1 MNYNIFKKLKKL
13 YSVLSKKERGIIF
26 VSLFLVFIS
35 SAYLGTSHYLKNT
48 VEAPA
53 HGGEYIE
60 GMVGQ
65 PRFINPVLCQ
75 TSDIDSDLSALIY
88 SSLLKLN
95 SEGKLINDIAENY
108 EVSDDGLEYIFYIK
122 KDIKWH
128 DKKELTVDDI
138 IFTIQTIQNG
148 DFNSPLQTN
157 WRGIRTEKIDDY
169 TIRFILKNAYSP
181 FLNNLTFGILPK
193 HLWEF
198 TEVSNFPLTEY
209 NLTPI
214 GTGYY
219 KFKQFTK
226 DREGKI
232 SSIELVANENYYS
245 EVPFISRLT
254 FKFFKTEEDTIAA
267 FNRKEIK
274 GINYL
279 SPRNKKRI
287 IDLDK
292 TTLHKLHLPRYF
304 AVFFNQTKSK
314 ALSDKTV
321 RLALSYA
328 LDKDKMINEI
338 LNGEGSRA
346 ETPIP
351 PQLLGYNPNTKIYDH
366 AEEHAGNILT
376 AEGWIDSDEDGI
388 REKKQGQDEEEEII
402 KLEFTLVTTDWPEL
416 IESAKMLQ
424 EMWGKIGARVEIKT
438 IQASE
443 LKNDY
448 IKPREY
454 EALLF
459 GEILNYDPDPF
470 AFWHSSQKKESG
482 LNLSLY
488 DNLEVDKLLEEARQ
502 ETDQEIR
509 AEKYR
514 KFQELVTEDIP
525 VIFLYSPNY
534 LYLHN
539 NSVQGVELN
548 NIVIPSN
555 RFNGIE
561 NWFVKT
567 MRLWK

>member
-1 MNYNIFKKLKKL
+1 MN
-13 YSVLSKKERGIIF
+13 KKERGIVF
-26 VSLFLVFIS
+26 VLLILVFIS
-35 SAYLGTSHYLKNT
+35 GAYLGVSYYFENT
-48 VEAPA
+48 AEAPA
-53 HGGEYIE
+53 YGGEYIE

-88 SSLLKLN
+88 SSLLKLDN
-95 SEGKLINDIAENY
+95 EGRLVNDIAKNY
-108 EVSDDGLEYIFYIK
+108 EVEEDGLSYIFYIK
-122 KDIKWH
+122 EGIKWH
-128 DKKELTVDDI
+128 DEKELTVDDL

-148 DFNSPLQTN
+148 DFNSPLQTS
-157 WRGIRTEKIDDY
+157 WKGIRTEKIDDY

-214 GTGYY
+214 GAGYY

-232 SSIELVANENYYS
+232 SSIELVANENYHS
-245 EVPFISRLT
+245 KVPFISKLT
-254 FKFFKTEEDTIAA
+254 FKFFKTEEDAIAA

-287 IDLDK
+287 IDIDK
-292 TTLHKLHLPRYF
+292 TNLYRLHLPRYF
-304 AVFFNQTKSK
+304 AIFFNQTKSK

-328 LDKDKMINEI
+328 VNKNRMIEEI
-338 LNGEGSRA
+338 LDGEGNA
-346 ETPIP
+346 AQTPIP
-351 PQLLGYNPNTKIYDH
+351 PQLLGYNPETKIYDY
-366 AEEHAGNILT
+366 AEEHAKNILET
-376 AEGWIDSDEDGI
+376 AGWVDSDEDGI
-388 REKKQGQDEEEEII
+388 REKKQEDEEEEI

-424 EMWGKIGARVEIKT
+424 EMWEKIGARVEIKN

-514 KFQELVTEDIP
+514 KFQELVVEDIP
-525 VIFLYSPNY
+525 AIFLYSPNY
-534 LYLHN
+534 LYLHI
-539 NSVQGVELN
+539 NSVQGVDLY

-561 NWFVKT
+561 EWYVKT
-567 MRLWK
+567 KRVWK

>member
-1 MNYNIFKKLKKL
+1 L
-13 YSVLSKKERGIIF
+13 
-26 VSLFLVFIS
+26 LFLVLIS
-35 SAYLGTSHYLKNT
+35 GAYLTGSHYFKNT
-48 VEAPA
+48 TEAPA
-53 HGGEYIE
+53 YDGEYTE

-95 SEGKLINDIAENY
+95 SEGELVNDITENY
-108 EVSDDGLEYIFYIK
+108 EVGEDGLSYVFYIK
-122 KDIKWH
+122 KGIKWH
-128 DKKELTVDDI
+128 DEKELTVDDL

-148 DFNSPLQTN
+148 DFNSPLQTS
-157 WRGIRTEKIDDY
+157 WRGIRTEKIDAH

-214 GTGYY
+214 GTGSY

-226 DREGKI
+226 DRDGKI
-232 SSIELVANENYYS
+232 SSIKLEVNENYYS
-245 EVPFISRLT
+245 KVPFISKLT
-254 FKFFKTEEDTIAA
+254 FKFFKAEEDAVAA

-287 IDLDK
+287 IDLEK
-292 TTLHKLHLPRYF
+292 ANLHQLHLPRYF

-314 ALSDKTV
+314 ALSNKTV

-328 LDKDKMINEI
+328 VNKDRMIKEI
-338 LNGEGSRA
+338 LDGEGSAA

-351 PQLLGYNPNTKIYDH
+351 PQLLGYNPETKIYDY
-366 AEEHAGNILT
+366 AEEHAKNILES
-376 AEGWIDSDEDGI
+376 EGWIDSDGDGI
-388 REKKQGQDEEEEII
+388 REKKQDEEEEAL

-514 KFQELVTEDIP
+514 KFQELVVEDIP
-525 VIFLYSPNY
+525 AIFLYSPNY

-539 NSVQGVELN
+539 NSVQGVDLY

-561 NWFVKT
+561 EWYVKT
-567 MRLWK
+567 KRVWK

>member
-1 MNYNIFKKLKKL
+1 MN
-13 YSVLSKKERGIIF
+13 KKERGIVF
-26 VSLFLVFIS
+26 VLLFSVFIS
-35 SAYLGTSHYLKNT
+35 GAYLGVSYYFENT
-48 VEAPA
+48 AEAPA
-53 HGGEYIE
+53 YGGEYIE

-88 SSLLKLN
+88 SSLLKLDN
-95 SEGKLINDIAENY
+95 EGKLVNDIAKNY
-108 EVSDDGLEYIFYIK
+108 EVEEDGLSYIFYIK
-122 KDIKWH
+122 EGIKWH
-128 DKKELTVDDI
+128 DEKELTVDDL

-148 DFNSPLQTN
+148 DFNSPLQTS
-157 WRGIRTEKIDDY
+157 WKGIRTEKIDDH

-214 GTGYY
+214 GTGHY

-232 SSIELVANENYYS
+232 SSIELVANENYHS
-245 EVPFISRLT
+245 KVPFISKLT
-254 FKFFKTEEDTIAA
+254 FKFFKTEEDAIAA

-287 IDLDK
+287 IDIDK
-292 TTLHKLHLPRYF
+292 TNLYRLHLPRYF
-304 AVFFNQTKSK
+304 AIFFNQTKSK

-328 LDKDKMINEI
+328 VNKDRMIEEI
-338 LNGEGSRA
+338 LDGEGYA
-346 ETPIP
+346 AQTPIP
-351 PQLLGYNPNTKIYDH
+351 PQLLGYNPETKIYDY
-366 AEEHAGNILT
+366 AEEHAKNILET
-376 AEGWIDSDEDGI
+376 AGWVDSDEDGI
-388 REKKQGQDEEEEII
+388 REKRQEDEEEEI

-424 EMWGKIGARVEIKT
+424 EMWEKIGARVEIKN

-514 KFQELVTEDIP
+514 KFQELVVEDIP
-525 VIFLYSPNY
+525 AIFLYSPNY

-539 NSVQGVELN
+539 SSVQGVDLY

-561 NWFVKT
+561 EWYVKT
-567 MRLWK
+567 KRVWK

>member
-1 MNYNIFKKLKKL
+1 LN
-13 YSVLSKKERGIIF
+13 KKERGIIF
-26 VSLFLVFIS
+26 VLLFLVFIS
-35 SAYLGTSHYLKNT
+35 GVYLGVSYYFENT
-48 VEAPA
+48 AEAPA
-53 HGGEYIE
+53 YGGEYIE

-88 SSLLKLN
+88 SSLLKLDN
-95 SEGKLINDIAENY
+95 EGKLVNDVAKNY
-108 EVSDDGLEYIFYIK
+108 EVEEDGLSYVFYIK
-122 KDIKWH
+122 EGIKWH
-128 DKKELTVDDI
+128 DEKELTVDDL

-148 DFNSPLQTN
+148 DFNSPLQTS
-157 WRGIRTEKIDDY
+157 WKGIRTEKIDNH

-214 GTGYY
+214 GTGHY

-245 EVPFISRLT
+245 KVPFISKLT
-254 FKFFKTEEDTIAA
+254 FKFFKTEEDAIAA

-287 IDLDK
+287 IDIDK
-292 TTLHKLHLPRYF
+292 TNLYRLHLPRYF
-304 AVFFNQTKSK
+304 AIFFNQTKSK

-328 LDKDKMINEI
+328 VNKDRMIEEI
-338 LNGEGSRA
+338 LDGEASVA
-346 ETPIP
+346 QTPIP
-351 PQLLGYNPNTKIYDH
+351 PQLLGYNPETKIYDY
-366 AEEHAGNILT
+366 AEEHAKNILET
-376 AEGWIDSDEDGI
+376 EGWIDSDEDGI
-388 REKKQGQDEEEEII
+388 REKKQGQDEEEETI

-416 IESAKMLQ
+416 VESAKMLQ
-424 EMWGKIGARVEIKT
+424 EMWEKIGARVEIKN

-514 KFQELVTEDIP
+514 KFQELVVEDIP
-525 VIFLYSPNY
+525 AIFLYSPNY

-539 NSVQGVELN
+539 SSVRGVDLN

-561 NWFVKT
+561 EWYVKT
-567 MRLWK
+567 KRVWK

>member
-1 MNYNIFKKLKKL
+1 M
-13 YSVLSKKERGIIF
+13 G
-26 VSLFLVFIS
+26 VSYYFQ
-35 SAYLGTSHYLKNT
+35 NT

-53 HGGEYIE
+53 DEGEYIE

-65 PRFINPVLCQ
+65 PRFINPILSQ
-75 TSDIDSDLSALIY
+75 TSDIDSDLSALVY
-88 SSLLKLN
+88 SSLLKLDN
-95 SEGKLINDIAENY
+95 EGNLVNDLAENY
-108 EVSDDGLEYIFYIK
+108 EIGEDNLSYIFYIK
-122 KDIKWH
+122 KGVKWH
-128 DKKELTVDDI
+128 DEKELTIDDI

-148 DFNSPLQTN
+148 DFNSPLQTS
-157 WRGIRTEKIDDY
+157 WKGIRTEKIDDY

-181 FLNNLTFGILPK
+181 FLNNLTFGVLPK

-198 TEVSNFPLTEY
+198 MEVNNFPLTEY

-214 GTGYY
+214 GTGPYR
-219 KFKQFTK
+219 FKQFTK
-226 DREGKI
+226 DRDGKI
-232 SSIELVANENYYS
+232 SSIEFVINKDYYAKI
-245 EVPFISRLT
+245 PFIQKLT

-279 SPRNKKRI
+279 SPKNKKRI
-287 IDLDK
+287 IDFNK
-292 TTLHKLHLPRYF
+292 VNMYRLHLPRYF
-304 AVFFNQTKSK
+304 AIFLNQTKSK

-328 LDKDKMINEI
+328 VDKDRMIAEI
-338 LNGEGSRA
+338 LNDEGSKA

-351 PQLLGYNPNTKIYDH
+351 PQLLGYNPDTKIYDY
-366 AEEHAGNILT
+366 AEEHAKNIL
-376 AEGWIDSDEDGI
+376 AAADWIDADEDGV
-388 REKKQGQDEEEEII
+388 REKKQGEEEDAI

-438 IQASE
+438 IPANE

-502 ETDQEIR
+502 ETNQDVR

-514 KFQELVTEDIP
+514 KFQELVVEDIP
-525 VIFLYSPNY
+525 AIFLYSPNY

-539 NSVQGVELN
+539 SSVRGVELN

-555 RFNGIE
+555 RFNEIG
-561 NWFVKT
+561 NWYLKT
-567 MRLWK
+567 KRVWKQG